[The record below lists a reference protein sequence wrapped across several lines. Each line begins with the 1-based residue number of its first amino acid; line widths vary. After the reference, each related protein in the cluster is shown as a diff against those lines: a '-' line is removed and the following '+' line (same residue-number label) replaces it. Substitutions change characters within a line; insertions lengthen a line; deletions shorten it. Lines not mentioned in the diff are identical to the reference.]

1 VLNQRGLPGMPGT
14 WQSMFAD
21 ANDRCRH
28 HEVDLR
34 AHPHILRHT
43 YAVVTLEQLQREHI
57 RELGAMN
64 PGQRTTYE
72 QVFGDPLDWVRRRL
86 GHRSVETTFKYLH
99 TLNELAMETRLA
111 LFATRRAAP
120 KFTPAELIV
129 SVPRSLTP
137 IMDGIRG

>member
-1 VLNQRGLPGMPGT
+1 MPGT
-14 WQSMFAD
+14 WQSMFGD

-28 HEVDLR
+28 HEVGLR
-34 AHPHILRHT
+34 AHPHLLRHT

-64 PGQRTTYE
+64 SAQRTTYE

-111 LFATRRAAP
+111 LVP
-120 KFTPAELIV
+120 DEWAEVRMSAEDLSGEVADEQIAGDTAD
-129 SVPRSLTP
+129 SA
-137 IMDGIRG
+137 